1 MVSRPEETPPRADA
15 PNSQNVFNRLV
26 RTMSGRSVANDNI
39 ATPPAVTTQ
48 ATETGTNQA
57 SEGTQ
62 SATSVS
68 SQTQNKRRLSIG
80 EKLKKLTQDLR
91 PRGRNK
97 ATLSSPEITTG
108 DVSGVTI
115 GGNESEL
122 EQVHHARMLSV
133 VMELA
138 EGQDP
143 PPNEPSSS
151 TGLVAPSL
159 SPSAFAKHLRDLID
173 PLPFPTFSTPITP
186 PKLPQRDK
194 KGRPMSPPTATP
206 ISDSKLIALLSSA
219 TYMNGSKAG
228 DKSHPSVWN
237 LLEKLGVPPH
247 GLPST
252 EEQPLGED
260 GTEGRGED
268 GTDQPGSNDP
278 GFFSGTSSVMV
289 YSPLIPGNEDLVEL
303 GELVPISFQE
313 EVVHGASAATSWTS
327 IWPLSLISGWTQFGI
342 QTAVMET
349 PTHSFSGDFLISSD
363 VTTVNSSGKTV
374 RVKTTSAWVPSTTKL
389 SFQVMWWGYR
399 L

>member
-1 MVSRPEETPPRADA
+1 MDPS
-15 PNSQNVFNRLV
+15 NSQNVFNRLV
-26 RTMSGRSVANDNI
+26 RSMSGRSLANDNI
-39 ATPPAVTTQ
+39 AASSAVTT
-48 ATETGTNQA
+48 TETGTNQA
-57 SEGTQ
+57 SK

-108 DVSGVTI
+108 DVAGVTI
-115 GGNESEL
+115 SGIESEL

-138 EGQDP
+138 EGHEP

-151 TGLVAPSL
+151 TGSAAPSL
-159 SPSAFAKHLRDLID
+159 TPSAFAKHLRDLID

-194 KGRPMSPPTATP
+194 KGWPISPPTATP

-237 LLEKLGVPPH
+237 FLEKLGVPPH
-247 GLPST
+247 GLPPT
-252 EEQPLGED
+252 EEQPSGQDE
-260 GTEGRGED
+260 TEGRGDD
-268 GTDQPGSNDP
+268 GTDQPGRSDP

-313 EVVHGASAATSWTS
+313 EFVHDALAAASWTS

-389 SFQVMWWGYR
+389 SFQAMWWGYR